1 MAPPPDLIDDA
12 TAEILLRLPPDD
24 PACLVRASLVCKAW
38 RELLS
43 SPAFLRR
50 YRTFHGAPPLLGFLH
65 NTYDEGPCARFVV
78 AAATTTTFPFFAPA
92 FDRFGWWFVE
102 CRHGRA
108 LLQTFERH
116 ALARLVV
123 WDPITGDQQYLPMPV
138 SGYYFC
144 RSAAVLCSADGCDH
158 LDCHGGPFL
167 VVAIGAYEEDTHM
180 WASVYSSETG
190 VWTTSSSIQLDV
202 YIEERPSL
210 LAGDALYFSAQQGK
224 MILKYDLVGQK
235 LGVINA
241 PDMFEPTEGIV
252 VTAEDGGLGL
262 AGVKDGNLH
271 LWSWQAGPRGIA
283 EWVHGRVV
291 KLRTL
296 FTILNPLASLDVIG
310 FQEGTDTIFISI
322 DMDVFAVMLRSE
334 QVKKVGKTGSKYA
347 MAPYVSFYTPGTGL
361 VFIFNLYTLY
371 IDVCVVCDLQNFSQT
386 ENK

>member
-12 TAEILLRLPPDD
+12 TAEILLRLPPED
-24 PACLVRASLVCKAW
+24 PACLVRASLICKAW

-43 SPAFLRR
+43 SPVFLRR
-50 YRTFHGAPPLLGFLH
+50 YRAFHGAPPLLGFLH
-65 NTYDEGPCARFVV
+65 NTYDEGPCARFV
-78 AAATTTTFPFFAPA
+78 AAAAEATTTTFPFSAPA
-92 FDRFGWWFVE
+92 FDRFDWWIVE

-108 LLQTFERH
+108 LLQTLERH
-116 ALARLVV
+116 AFARLIV

-144 RSAAVLCSADGCDH
+144 RSAAVLCAADGCDH

-190 VWTTSSSIQLDV
+190 VWITSSSIQLDV

-224 MILKYDLVGQK
+224 MILKYDLVGQS
-235 LGVINA
+235 LGVNVINA

-252 VTAEDGGLGL
+252 VTAEDDGLGL

-271 LWSWQAGPRGIA
+271 LWSWQAGRHGIA
-283 EWVHGRVV
+283 EWVQGRVI
-291 KLRTL
+291 KLRKL
-296 FTILNPLASLDVIG
+296 FPILNPLASLDVIG
-310 FQEGTDTIFISI
+310 FQEGTYTIFISI

-347 MAPYVSFYTPGTGL
+347 MAPYVSFYTL
-361 VFIFNLYTLY
+361 
-371 IDVCVVCDLQNFSQT
+371 DLAKGRLLSP
-386 ENK
+386 